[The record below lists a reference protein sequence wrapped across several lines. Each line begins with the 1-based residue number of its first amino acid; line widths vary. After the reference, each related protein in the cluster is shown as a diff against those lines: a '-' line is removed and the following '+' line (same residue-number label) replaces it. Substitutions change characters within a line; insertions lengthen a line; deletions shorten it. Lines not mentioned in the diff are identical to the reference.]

1 MSAPTLKWLAGR
13 SDTSAMTTHEIEV
26 SADLAALLPRTS
38 WPFTDAILERMLD
51 DMADLAG

>member
-1 MSAPTLKWLAGR
+1 
-13 SDTSAMTTHEIEV
+13 MTAHEIEV